1 MNEKEIKIL
10 LLADSRSFHT
20 ERFAYELRRQ
30 GCHVL
35 VASVERGIMLH
46 FHLVNKGGVHTKYY
60 LKAIPLAHQIIRKFQ
75 PDIINAHFAS
85 GYGFLVSLL
94 KKFKTIP
101 RVLHI
106 QGSDVLLV
114 PHMSRLRH
122 YKVVKA
128 LKEVDCVV
136 ADSNYLAEEAKKL
149 TPINRL
155 EVIDWGIEN
164 KFINFHKTDYALHSP
179 LKIIVPRP
187 HEKVYNNPFIVN
199 ALEPLIKEKKI
210 EITFPEFGSLLPEF
224 KEKYSEYFGGSV
236 TLYKKMPRGQFMQF
250 MSWFDVYL
258 SASLSDSSPISLI
271 EGMALGLIPAAGDI
285 PGVKEWLNPQSGF
298 TYSLENKNELE
309 DIVRQITDENNTYSE
324 MRRNNLEEVKK
335 RGIFEENMKKQ
346 IALMHQLIEE
356 KKDEQ

>member
-1 MNEKEIKIL
+1 MIEKELKIL

-20 ERFAYELRRQ
+20 ERFAHELRHQ

-35 VASVERGIMLH
+35 VASVERGKMLH
-46 FHLVNKGGVHTKYY
+46 FHLVNKGGVQTKYY
-60 LKAIPLAHQIIRKFQ
+60 LKAIPRAHQIIRKFQ

-85 GYGFLVSLL
+85 GYGFLVALL

-136 ADSNYLAEEAKKL
+136 ADSIYLAAEAKKL
-149 TPINRL
+149 TSLKRS
-155 EVIDWGIEN
+155 EVIDWGIEE
-164 KFINFHKTDYALHSP
+164 KYINFHKIDYALHSP

-187 HEKVYNNPFIVN
+187 HEKVYNNPFIVK

-224 KEKYSEYFGGSV
+224 QDACSDYLGGGI

-271 EGMALGLIPAAGDI
+271 EGMALGLIPVAGDI
-285 PGVKEWLNPQSGF
+285 PGVKEWLNPQNGF
-298 TYSLENKNELE
+298 TFSFSEPKQLEMIISEIISNKN
-309 DIVRQITDENNTYSE
+309 QNAE
-324 MRRNNLEEVKK
+324 MHQGNLKEVQK
-335 RGIFEENMKKQ
+335 RGIFEENMRKQ
-346 IALMHQLIEE
+346 IELMHQLIEA
-356 KKDEQ
+356 KKNEQ